1 MTATRKLK
9 ASALQQRYGV
19 ADRTI
24 DRWVETGVLPQPM
37 RINRYRY
44 WDEAEIEQRERER
57 MAAQTARPG
66 GGPQKMI
73 A

>member
-57 MAAQTARPG
+57 MAAQTARPDTG
-66 GGPQKMI
+66 L